1 VEKVNSAKVL
11 LGGVVAG
18 IVLNGFDYFSNKY
31 VTADAWQVVVQS
43 RNIDPALMMG
53 QSALIMGIVAD
64 MLLGLLLVWTYA
76 AMRPR
81 FGPGAGTAMASTM
94 TIFLSITTVLST
106 FGGWFIPWDLFMKQA
121 GISFVAFIAAGLAGG
136 YLYTEGSPD
145 DGN

>member
-18 IVLNGFDYFSNKY
+18 IVLNGFDYFSNEY

-53 QSALIMGIVAD
+53 QSAFITLIVAD

-81 FGPGAGTAMASTM
+81 LGPGAGTAMASTM
-94 TIFLSITTVLST
+94 TIFLSVTTILAT

-121 GISFVAFIAAGLAGG
+121 GISFVAFIAAGLTGG

-145 DGN
+145 DGD